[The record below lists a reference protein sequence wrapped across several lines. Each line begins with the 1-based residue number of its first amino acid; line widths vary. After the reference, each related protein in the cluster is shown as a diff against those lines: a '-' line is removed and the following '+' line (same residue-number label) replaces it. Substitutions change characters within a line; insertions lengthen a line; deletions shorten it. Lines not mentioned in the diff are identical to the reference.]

1 MSRGGKQRF
10 ISFCIIILS
19 EKQRALMEIMES
31 VTVDEESDDCLDR
44 WVGMIAMGAKVRRG
58 GLQHI

>member
-1 MSRGGKQRF
+1 LV
-10 ISFCIIILS
+10 SFCIIILS

-31 VTVDEESDDCLDR
+31 VRVDEESDDCLDR
-44 WVGMIAMGAKVRRG
+44 WVGMIAMGAKLRRG